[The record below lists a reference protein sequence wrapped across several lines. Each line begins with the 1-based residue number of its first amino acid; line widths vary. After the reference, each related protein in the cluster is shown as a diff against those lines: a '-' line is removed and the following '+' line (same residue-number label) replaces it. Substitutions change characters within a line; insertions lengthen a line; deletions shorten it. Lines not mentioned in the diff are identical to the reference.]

1 MLDTH
6 CSRKP
11 EAETLYRT
19 ALEVDPRHS
28 YALYNLAVL
37 LEEIALDRD
46 GERSKAEIANLY
58 RSASE
63 ADPRDPAAAADYGR
77 FLLVRYEDYENAE
90 PYLVKALKLDE
101 DNEVGL
107 YNLALLYHKYRKLD
121 ANNSLS
127 NNQKVALEMYRRL
140 AGMSLVMSV
149 MVLFIRCTILGRNA
163 NHLSCLLQLARL
175 LVTINADN
183 ENSTATDA
191 FSEGLVHTN
200 SKISQP
206 TVDSSKVAKAWMEEV
221 IEYYEA
227 IIPKHKEV

>member
-1 MLDTH
+1 MSEELKEYGYAEKMYKHALSISPKHSNTLYNYAVMLDTH

-11 EAETLYRT
+11 EAEILYRT

-37 LEEIALDRD
+37 LEEIALERD

-77 FLLVRYEDYENAE
+77 FVLVRYDDYENAE

-101 DNEVGL
+101 ENEVGL
-107 YNLALLYHKYRKLD
+107 YNLALLYHKYKKVD
-121 ANNSLS
+121 ASNSLA

-140 AGMSLVMSV
+140 AGKL
-149 MVLFIRCTILGRNA
+149 
-163 NHLSCLLQLARL
+163 HLDLSDVQLLHSYYLSRQECQSRFMFA
-175 LVTINADN
+175 
-183 ENSTATDA
+183 STC
-191 FSEGLVHTN
+191 
-200 SKISQP
+200 KIACSN
-206 TVDSSKVAKAWMEEV
+206 KCR
-221 IEYYEA
+221 
-227 IIPKHKEV
+227 